1 MDKSKLAGIAIL
13 LMILFSIASAVTP
26 LVSPLVSAG
35 FAWLAF
41 VLLLRQLPR
50 AMMVQVSAMVSVG
63 LLTLAVSKTSI
74 DSSLITR
81 LFSANHSLLT
91 VIAAVG
97 FLRLVTQPAKVAGE
111 QLPVGR
117 MAVTRTIWGLH
128 LFSSVITLSAMMIFG
143 SRIEKEA
150 ALSRIHAV
158 AFSRTFACGCFWSP
172 FYVSIATALLYAPGS
187 ELLTLALAGLPVALF
202 GLAFTSWE
210 VSRDREIEN
219 TPGYPVHIDALY
231 VPLAL
236 SILMI
241 GTHLVF
247 PGFPVLTLIS
257 IISLGL
263 TVALLLVKEK
273 KASVGMLGE
282 YIVTE
287 LPRMNRELSL
297 FLGAG
302 IMSTGLM
309 VFLGS
314 NYVSLELPVFTP
326 AVGAVFIIIAISFS
340 LIGVHPIIT
349 ISAIG
354 SLVAASDYSP
364 NLLGLC
370 MMMMWGLAIVVSPLS
385 GINLAIQG
393 RFGFSGMAMMRWN
406 SGYTTGMLVFCT
418 ALLYFY
424 SLSGLL

>member
-1 MDKSKLAGIAIL
+1 MDKSKIAGIAIF

-26 LVSPLVSAG
+26 LVSPLASAG

-41 VLLLRQLPR
+41 FLLLQRLPR
-50 AMMVQVSAMVSVG
+50 AMMVQVSAMVSIG
-63 LLTLAVSKTSI
+63 LLALAVSKVSMDIT
-74 DSSLITR
+74 LVTR
-81 LFSANHSLLT
+81 LFSANHSLIT

-97 FLRLVTQPAKVAGE
+97 FLRLVTQPAKVANE

-143 SRIEKEA
+143 GRIEKEA
-150 ALSRIHAV
+150 ALSRIHAIT
-158 AFSRTFACGCFWSP
+158 FSRTFACGCFWSP

-187 ELLTLALAGLPVALF
+187 ELLTLALAGVPVALF

-210 VSRDREIEN
+210 VTRDGEIEN

-236 SILMI
+236 SVLMI
-241 GTHLVF
+241 GTHMVF
-247 PGFPVLTLIS
+247 PEFPVLSLIS

-263 TVALLLVKEK
+263 TAALLVTKEK
-273 KASVGMLGE
+273 NTSMGKLRE
-282 YIVTE
+282 YIVNE

-302 IMSTGLM
+302 IMSTGIM

-314 NYVSLELPVFTP
+314 NYVSVELPVFTP
-326 AVGAVFIIIAISFS
+326 AVGAAFITIAIALS
-340 LIGVHPIIT
+340 IVGVHPIIT

-354 SLVAASDYSP
+354 SLLTASDYSP

-385 GINLAIQG
+385 GVNLTIQG
-393 RFGFSGMAMMRWN
+393 RFGFSGIAMMRWN
-406 SGYTTGMLVFCT
+406 AGYTLAMLLFCT
-418 ALLYFY
+418 VLLYFY
-424 SLSGLL
+424 SLAGLL